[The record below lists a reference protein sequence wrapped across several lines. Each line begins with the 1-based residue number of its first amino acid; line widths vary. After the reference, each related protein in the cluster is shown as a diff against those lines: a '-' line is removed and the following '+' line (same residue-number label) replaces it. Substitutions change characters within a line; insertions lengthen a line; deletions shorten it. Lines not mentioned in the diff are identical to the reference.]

1 MAERIVIEV
10 RGNVERALK
19 EFKRKHVK
27 QGIVE
32 ELRERTEFMKPS
44 VKRRNEIKDAIYR
57 QKKRTESEKD
67 K

>member
-10 RGNVERALK
+10 KGNIERALK

-32 ELRERTEFMKPS
+32 ELRERTEYVKPS
-44 VKRRNEIKDAIYR
+44 VKRRDIVKDAIYR
-57 QKKRTESEKD
+57 QKKRTEAEKE

>member
-1 MAERIVIEV
+1 MAETIVIEV
-10 RGNVERALK
+10 RGNIERALK

-32 ELRERTEFMKPS
+32 ELRERTEFVKPS
-44 VKRRNEIKDAIYR
+44 VKRRNEIKDATYR
-57 QKKRTESEKD
+57 QKKRTEAEKD